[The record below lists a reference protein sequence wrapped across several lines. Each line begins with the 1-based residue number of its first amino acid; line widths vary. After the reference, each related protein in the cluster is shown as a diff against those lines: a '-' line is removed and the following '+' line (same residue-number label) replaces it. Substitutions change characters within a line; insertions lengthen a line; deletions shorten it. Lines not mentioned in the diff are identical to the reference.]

1 MCVIIKYRIK
11 FTYKHLKYTFYERRY
26 NFMPK
31 TTIGILYD
39 FDKTLCT
46 TDMQEYSFIKNLGMN
61 SDEFWG
67 EAANITATHEVE
79 KVLAY
84 MFVMIKKCKEMGI
97 PLTEKYLK
105 SCGENVELF
114 KGVSTWFDRINAYGE
129 SLGVKTEHYI
139 ISSGTYEIIQG
150 TPIAKYFKRIYAC
163 KYMYDEKGE
172 ALWPALA
179 INYTL
184 KTQYIYR
191 ISKGILDVTDDYNLN
206 RLQDESLRRIAYRNM
221 IYIGDGMT
229 DIPCMK
235 MVKEKGG
242 KSIAVYASGK
252 SDAVKPLVDD
262 ERINYVCVA
271 DYSPNSTLENIVK
284 LMIENMAILEK
295 LKMKEAA
302 QLEQYRKTR

>member
-1 MCVIIKYRIK
+1 M
-11 FTYKHLKYTFYERRY
+11 T
-26 NFMPK
+26 K

-46 TDMQEYSFIKNLGMN
+46 TDMQEYDFIKNLGMD
-61 SDEFWG
+61 SADFWG
-67 EAANITATHEVE
+67 EAAKLTREHEVE
-79 KVLAY
+79 KILSY
-84 MFVMIKKCKEMGI
+84 MMIMIRECKKRGI
-97 PLTEKYLK
+97 PLTEDYLK
-105 SCGENVELF
+105 NCGRNVELYN
-114 KGVSTWFDRINAYGE
+114 GVLSWFDRINAYGE
-129 SLGVKTEHYI
+129 TLGVKIEHYI

-163 KYMYDEKGE
+163 RYMYDQNGE
-172 ALWPALA
+172 AIWPALA

-221 IYIGDGMT
+221 IYIGDGLT

-242 KSIAVYASGK
+242 KSIALYPSGK
-252 SDAVKPLVDD
+252 KKNVRPLVEDD
-262 ERINYVCVA
+262 RINYVCVA
-271 DYSPNSTLENIVK
+271 DYSQNSTLEKIVK

-295 LKMKEAA
+295 LKLKEEM
-302 QLEQYRKTR
+302 QLSQYKRAECEEN

>member
-1 MCVIIKYRIK
+1 MIDTAIITEENSMSKIK
-11 FTYKHLKYTFYERRY
+11 
-26 NFMPK
+26 
-31 TTIGILYD
+31 IGILYD

-46 TDMQEYSFIKNLGMN
+46 TDMQEYSFIKNLDMN
-61 SDEFWG
+61 SSDFWG
-67 EAANITATHEVE
+67 EAAKLTKKHELE
-79 KVLAY
+79 KILSY
-84 MFVMIKKCKEMGI
+84 MFVMIRECKKRNI
-97 PLTEKYLK
+97 PLTEEYLK
-105 SCGENVELF
+105 KCGENVVLF
-114 KGVSTWFDRINAYGE
+114 RGVETWFERINEFGNQM
-129 SLGVKTEHYI
+129 GVEIEHYI

-163 KYMYDEKGE
+163 RYMYDENGE
-172 ALWPALA
+172 AIWPALA

-242 KSIAVYASGK
+242 KSIALYPAGK
-252 SDAVKPLVDD
+252 SETVKPLVDD
-262 ERINYVCVA
+262 DRINYVCVA
-271 DYSPNSTLENIVK
+271 DYSSNSALEKIVK
-284 LMIENMAILEK
+284 LMIENMAVLEK
-295 LKMKEAA
+295 LKNKEKT
-302 QLEQYRKTR
+302 QLQQYKKAYENE

>member
-1 MCVIIKYRIK
+1 MNK
-11 FTYKHLKYTFYERRY
+11 
-26 NFMPK
+26 P
-31 TTIGILYD
+31 TIGILYD

-46 TDMQEYSFIKNLGMN
+46 TDMQEYDFIKNLGMN

-67 EAANITATHEVE
+67 EAAKLTREHEVE
-79 KVLAY
+79 KILAY
-84 MFVMIKKCKEMGI
+84 MMIMIRECKNRGI
-97 PLTEKYLK
+97 PLTEEYLR
-105 SCGENVELF
+105 SCGENVVLY
-114 KGVSTWFDRINAYGE
+114 KGVLSWFDRINAYGE
-129 SLGVKTEHYI
+129 SLGVNIEHYI

-163 KYMYDEKGE
+163 RYMYDENGE
-172 ALWPALA
+172 AVWPALA

-235 MVKEKGG
+235 MVKQKGG
-242 KSIAVYASGK
+242 KSIALYASGR
-252 SDAVKPLVDD
+252 SETVKPLVDD
-262 ERINYVCVA
+262 DRINYVCVA
-271 DYSPNSTLENIVK
+271 DYSQNSTLEKIVK
-284 LMIENMAILEK
+284 LMIENMATLEK
-295 LKMKEAA
+295 LRAKEEM
-302 QLEQYRKTR
+302 QLSQYKRAND

>member
-1 MCVIIKYRIK
+1 MA
-11 FTYKHLKYTFYERRY
+11 
-26 NFMPK
+26 K
-31 TTIGILYD
+31 TKIGILYD

-46 TDMQEYSFIKNLGMN
+46 TDMQEYDFIRNLDMTSGA
-61 SDEFWG
+61 FWG
-67 EAANITATHEVE
+67 EAAGITDQHGVE
-79 KVLAY
+79 RILAY
-84 MFVMIKKCKEMGI
+84 MFVMIKKCKEKGI
-97 PLTEKYLK
+97 PLTEEYLK
-105 SCGENVELF
+105 KCGENVELYD
-114 KGVSTWFDRINAYGE
+114 GVLSWFDRINAFGE
-129 SLGVKTEHYI
+129 ALGVTIEHYI

-163 KYMYDEKGE
+163 RYMYDENGE

-206 RLQDESLRRIAYRNM
+206 REQNEKLRRIAYRNM

-235 MVKEKGG
+235 MLKEKGG
-242 KSIAVYASGK
+242 KSIALYPAHNRASV
-252 SDAVKPLVDD
+252 APLVED

-271 DYSPNSTLENIVK
+271 DYSPDSPLERIVK
-284 LMIENMAILEK
+284 LMIEHMAVVDK
-295 LKMKEAA
+295 LKDQEET
-302 QLEQYRKTR
+302 QLSQFKQTKDQ

>member
-1 MCVIIKYRIK
+1 MSK
-11 FTYKHLKYTFYERRY
+11 
-26 NFMPK
+26 P
-31 TTIGILYD
+31 TIGILYD

-46 TDMQEYSFIKNLGMN
+46 TDMQEYDFIKNLDMT
-61 SDEFWG
+61 SDDFWG
-67 EAANITATHEVE
+67 EAANITKTHEVE

-84 MFVMIKKCKEMGI
+84 MFVMIKKCKEKGI
-97 PLTEKYLK
+97 PLTKDYLK
-105 SCGENVELF
+105 KCGENVILY
-114 KGVSTWFDRINAYGE
+114 KGVETWFNRINSFGE
-129 SLGVKTEHYI
+129 DMGVNIEHYI

-163 KYMYDEKGE
+163 RYMYDENGE
-172 ALWPALA
+172 ALWPSLA

-242 KSIAVYASGK
+242 KSIALYPRGRSET
-252 SDAVKPLVDD
+252 VKPLVDD

-271 DYSPNSTLENIVK
+271 DYSENSALENIVK

-295 LKMKEAA
+295 LKAKEIL
-302 QLEQYRKTR
+302 QLSQYKKNEKQ

>member
-1 MCVIIKYRIK
+1 MSKIK
-11 FTYKHLKYTFYERRY
+11 
-26 NFMPK
+26 
-31 TTIGILYD
+31 IGILYD

-46 TDMQEYSFIKNLGMN
+46 TDMQEYSFIKNLDMTSN
-61 SDEFWG
+61 EFWG
-67 EAANITATHEVE
+67 EAAQLTEKYEVE

-84 MFVMIKKCKEMGI
+84 MFIMIRECKKRNI
-97 PLTEKYLK
+97 PLTEEYLK
-105 SCGENVELF
+105 KCGENVVLF
-114 KGVSTWFDRINAYGE
+114 RGVETWFDRINEFGTK
-129 SLGVKTEHYI
+129 LGVEIEHYI

-163 KYMYDEKGE
+163 RYMYDENGE
-172 ALWPALA
+172 AIWPAFA

-221 IYIGDGMT
+221 IYIGDGIT

-242 KSIAVYASGK
+242 KSIALYPTGK
-252 SDAVKPLVDD
+252 SETVRPLVDD
-262 ERINYVCVA
+262 DRINYVCVA
-271 DYSPNSTLENIVK
+271 DYSPNSTLEKIVK
-284 LMIENMAILEK
+284 LMIENMAVLEK
-295 LKMKEAA
+295 LQNKEKK
-302 QLEQYRKTR
+302 QLQQYKKAYENE

>member
-1 MCVIIKYRIK
+1 MGV
-11 FTYKHLKYTFYERRY
+11 
-26 NFMPK
+26 
-31 TTIGILYD
+31 
-39 FDKTLCT
+39 
-46 TDMQEYSFIKNLGMN
+46 
-61 SDEFWG
+61 
-67 EAANITATHEVE
+67 NI
-79 KVLAY
+79 
-84 MFVMIKKCKEMGI
+84 
-97 PLTEKYLK
+97 
-105 SCGENVELF
+105 
-114 KGVSTWFDRINAYGE
+114 
-129 SLGVKTEHYI
+129 EHYI

-163 KYMYDEKGE
+163 RFMYDENGE
-172 ALWPALA
+172 AIWPALA

-242 KSIAVYASGK
+242 KSIALYPRGRK
-252 SDAVKPLVDD
+252 ETVKPLVED

-271 DYSPNSTLENIVK
+271 DYSESSALENIVK

-295 LKMKEAA
+295 LKAKEIL
-302 QLEQYRKTR
+302 QLSQYKKTEK